1 MTAWVGTAQRYWHT
15 LRHLRPVQFHARA
28 RHRFLRPRVD
38 PAPPPLARRIDAP
51 VQPWACRAPSMTGP
65 DAFVFLGVPGR
76 LSEHGWA
83 GESRELLWR
92 YNQHYF
98 DDLNARDAAS
108 RAAWHDAL
116 IGRWIADNP
125 PAAGPGWDP
134 YPTSLRIVNWIKRAR
149 SGRPLD
155 DTATHSLA
163 VQARWLSGRI
173 EHHLLGNHL
182 FANAKALAFA
192 GLHFGGAEG
201 DRWFDAGMRLIAREL
216 DEQVLGDGGH
226 FERSPMYHALALE
239 DVLDL
244 INLSAACRGALTAAQ
259 AARVAPLAPVA
270 RSMLRWLRT
279 MCHPDREIAFFN
291 DAAIG
296 IAPSPDEL
304 AAYAARVLGDAA
316 RHPAAFAAGA
326 ASRPAATV
334 LADSG
339 YVRVDAP
346 DATLLVDVAP
356 VGPDYLP
363 GHAHADTLSF
373 ELSLGDRRVLVNSGT
388 SCYGSGPE
396 RLRQRGTAA
405 HNTVVVADADSSE
418 VWGGFRVAR
427 RARPFDVSVTESA
440 DAVVVAGSHDGYRRL
455 PGRPVHART
464 WTVGRGTLRI
474 DDTVDPPGP
483 HAVAR
488 FHLHP
493 DVVLA
498 TADDARSGT
507 GTLPDG
513 RRFAWSVEQGEVSV
527 EASSWHPRFGAS
539 EPGRCLAVTLVEGR
553 SRFVLRWDADGGR
566 A

>member
-1 MTAWVGTAQRYWHT
+1 VTAWVGTAQRYWHT

-28 RHRFLRPRVD
+28 RHRWLRPRVD
-38 PAPPPLARRIDAP
+38 PAPPPVTRRFDAS
-51 VQPWACRAPSMTGP
+51 VQPWARREPSMTGP
-65 DAFVFLGVPGR
+65 DAFVFLAVPGR
-76 LSEHGWA
+76 LSEHGWT
-83 GESRELLWR
+83 GEGRALLWR

-116 IGRWIADNP
+116 IGRWIAENP
-125 PAAGPGWDP
+125 PAEGPGWDP

-149 SGRPLD
+149 AGRPLD
-155 DTATHSLA
+155 DVAIHSLA
-163 VQARWLSGRI
+163 VQARWLSGRV

-192 GLHFGGAEG
+192 GMHFGGTEG
-201 DRWFDAGMRLIAREL
+201 DCWFDAGMRLVAREL
-216 DEQVLGDGGH
+216 DEQVLPDGGH

-244 INLSAACRGALTAAQ
+244 INLARACRGALTAAQ
-259 AARVAPLAPVA
+259 AERFRPLPAVA

-296 IAPSPDEL
+296 IAPAPDEL
-304 AAYAARVLGDAA
+304 AAYAALVLGEDAA
-316 RHPAAFAAGA
+316 DAGPPAACANG
-326 ASRPAATV
+326 PAATV

-346 DATLLVDVAP
+346 DAVLLVDVAP

-373 ELSLGDRRVLVNSGT
+373 ELSLGGRRVLVNSGT
-388 SCYGSGPE
+388 SCYGSGSE

-427 RARPFDVSVTESA
+427 RARPCDVSVSEAAGS
-440 DAVVVAGSHDGYRRL
+440 VVVAGSHDGYRRL
-455 PGRPVHART
+455 PGRPTHSRT
-464 WTVGRGTLRI
+464 WTVGAGSLRI
-474 DDTVDPPGP
+474 EDTVDRPELA
-483 HAVAR
+483 AVAR

-493 DVVLA
+493 DVALA
-498 TADDARSGT
+498 AADDGRAGT

-513 RRFAWSVEQGEVSV
+513 RRFSWTVEQGRAAV
-527 EASSWHPRFGAS
+527 EASSWHPRFGSS
-539 EPGRCLAVTLVEGR
+539 EPSRCLAVALVDGR
-553 SRFVLRWDADGGR
+553 SRILLRWDSDAGH